1 MSNALAI
8 AGVTATLQYYLGN
21 VYSGLSSTFGGAVTV
36 SSKAPDLVQSSL
48 GDGSASQNQVNIFLH
63 QVTYNV
69 GWRNAGLP
77 SLAADGQTVLKNP
90 PLALDLHY
98 LLTAYGSADWQAEAL
113 LGYALLMLHQNPV
126 LARSDISTA
135 LQALPTSN
143 ASNPLSSEL
152 GGSGLAQQF
161 EMIKITP
168 STLGREELAWLWTA
182 LKADYRPSFPFQVS
196 VVLLQPPTPLA
207 FSLPVLSRAITV
219 QAGAP
224 AQLLLASP
232 PTGQAAAAPGMTVTL
247 SGSSLAGATGV
258 VLANAR
264 LGINYLLPFTPPT
277 TNDTNVTFVVP
288 NEPATLPAGLYNVTL
303 QFPGASVGLPK
314 TSNALPLPIA
324 PSILATPTPQV
335 SSITGGTQVTIN
347 CAPSVLPNQAAQL
360 IMGGTAVPALSF
372 TSAASQLSFQFTP
385 ALATGSYLARL
396 QVDGVMSPVTV
407 DWNASP
413 PTFTGPMVKV

>member
-1 MSNALAI
+1 VSNALAI
-8 AGVTATLQYYLGN
+8 SGVTATLQYYLGN

-48 GDGSASQNQVNIFLH
+48 GDGSALQNQVNIFLH

-77 SLAADGQTVLKNP
+77 SLAADGQTLLKNP

-98 LLTAYGSADWQAEAL
+98 LLTAYGSTDWQAEAL

-135 LQALPTSN
+135 LKALPTNN

-152 GGSGLAQQF
+152 GSSGLAEQF

-196 VVLLQPPTPLA
+196 VVLMQPSTPLA

-232 PTGQAAAAPGMTVTL
+232 PTGQSAAAPGMSVTV
-247 SGSSLAGATGV
+247 SGASLAGATGV
-258 VLANAR
+258 VLANPR
-264 LGINYLLPFTPPT
+264 LGINYPPFAPATVT
-277 TNDTNVTFVVP
+277 DTRVTFVVP
-288 NEPATLPAGLYNVTL
+288 NAPATLPAGIYNLTL
-303 QFPGASVGLPK
+303 QFPGSSVALPK
-314 TSNALPLPIA
+314 TSNTLLLPIA
-324 PSILATPTPQV
+324 PSILATPAPEV
-335 SSITGGTQVTIN
+335 GAITGGTQVTIN
-347 CAPSVLPNQAAQL
+347 CAPSVLPNQPAQL
-360 IMGGTAVPALSF
+360 IMGGTAVPAQPF
-372 TSAASQLSFQFTP
+372 TSAASQLNFQFTP

-396 QVDGVMSPVTV
+396 QVDGIMSPVAV
-407 DWNASP
+407 DWNVTP